1 MDSIDAAR
9 RIVEHYT
16 SNPPNIRQRTVFVQ
30 FSNHKELKTDSG
42 PAQQVREIKFDTF
55 LIKFENFK
63 GPYNT
68 FISRRNYG
76 GWSDGLARD
85 GHEWYL
91 CTVPGTGQKIYRPRY
106 VPAGKFLVPPW
117 SCPDKITISITDGP

>member
-42 PAQQVREIKFDTF
+42 PAQQVNQITIVYSLEGIDELKNISEFCWKKYQNWH
-55 LIKFENFK
+55 LSIANFK
-63 GPYNT
+63 
-68 FISRRNYG
+68 I
-76 GWSDGLARD
+76 
-85 GHEWYL
+85 
-91 CTVPGTGQKIYRPRY
+91 TGEDSWVY
-106 VPAGKFLVPPW
+106 
-117 SCPDKITISITDGP
+117 